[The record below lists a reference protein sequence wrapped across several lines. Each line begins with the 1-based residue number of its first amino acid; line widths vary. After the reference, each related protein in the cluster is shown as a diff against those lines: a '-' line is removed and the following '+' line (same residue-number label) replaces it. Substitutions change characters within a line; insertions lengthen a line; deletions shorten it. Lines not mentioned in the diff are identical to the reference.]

1 MRLIKLNR
9 QNAKKAI
16 SKTIKVLKNGGLVV
30 FPSDTVYGLLADAT
44 NEEAVKKLIEFKQRP
59 AGKPIS
65 VFVPNVRTIE
75 LLCNVNKPKL
85 NILYNILPGPFT
97 IVLDY
102 KKGKKSNNISSL
114 LLSENKTLGVRY
126 SDFELIQLLISK
138 FKKPI
143 TATSA
148 NLSGVKPVYSIEF
161 LFKQISI
168 KKKDLLD
175 LVVDA
180 GKLPYNKPSTVIDLT
195 SDRIRQLR
203 EGDVVFSKSK
213 SLISKTPEET
223 KIIAKSLLKE
233 NIAKVNLKPL
243 VIILKGPLGAGKT
256 IFAKGLG
263 EYLGI
268 NNIISPSFVIY
279 YEYEIITQKSKLKNQ
294 NWKVKSQKFIHGDLY
309 NVHDDK
315 ELANVDLD
323 RYLIPGNIICIEW
336 GEKSSQ
342 LVSKL
347 TSKAKVLY
355 IDISYLG
362 RKKRGLVVNSVGK
375 NK

>member
-1 MRLIKLNR
+1 MRLIKLNK

-16 SKTIKVLKNGGLVV
+16 SQTINVLKNGGLVV

-44 NEEAVKKLIEFKQRP
+44 NEEAVKKLTKFKQRP

-126 SDFELIQLLISK
+126 PDFELIQLLVSK

-148 NLSGVKPVYSIEF
+148 NLSGEKPVYSIES

-203 EGDVVFSKSK
+203 KGDLIFSDSQSYISKS
-213 SLISKTPEET
+213 PDET
-223 KIIAKSLLKE
+223 KKIAKRILKDHIKRI
-233 NIAKVNLKPL
+233 NIKPL
-243 VIILKGPLGAGKT
+243 VLILKGPLGAGKT

-279 YEYEIITQKSKLKNQ
+279 YEYEIINQKSKL
-294 NWKVKSQKFIHGDLY
+294 KSQKFIHGDLY
-309 NVHDDK
+309 NVQDDK
-315 ELANVDLD
+315 ELANVDLE